1 MRTPGGGFRLEG
13 ELRAN
18 LEGFDDHARKGVIA
32 AANYIAPQ
40 AESYMKTG
48 AKWTDRSGAAR
59 NGLKSQVVTSGNK
72 TAIVLYHTVPY
83 GVWLEIRWAGKYS
96 IIDPTIEAMLPK
108 FMEAVERL
116 VFSKFG
122 GL

>member
-13 ELRAN
+13 ELRGN
-18 LEGFDDHARKGVIA
+18 LENFDDHARKGLFA
-32 AANYIAPQ
+32 AANFIAPQ
-40 AESYMKTG
+40 AESYMKTN
-48 AKWTDRSGAAR
+48 APWTDRSSAAR
-59 NGLKSQVVTSGNK
+59 EGLKSQVVTGGNGV
-72 TAIVLYHTVPY
+72 AVVLYHTVPY
-83 GVWLEIRWAGKYS
+83 GVWLEVRWGGKYS
-96 IIDPTIEAMLPK
+96 VIEPTIEAMLPR